1 MITGTTVRRFVR
13 HALIRT
19 GLEGISLT
27 RAGHLWRAA
36 AGRGI
41 IFTLHHV
48 RPATST
54 RTYANALLSITPSFL
69 EEAIQACL
77 ERDMMPLPL
86 QDLPERLADPRDK
99 RTYFCFTLDDGYRDN
114 AQFAAPIFRKYDVP
128 YTIFL
133 TSGFVERTRSI
144 WWETLEAILAC
155 NCEIVFDFGS
165 GEKHL
170 PLGSE
175 IRKTFVYDRF
185 MDYLTLTPE
194 DEAVDA
200 IDRLARSVGIDPLAL
215 TDQLILPV
223 HDIAQLAEDALCRFG
238 GHSLTHVNLRRVDA
252 DRLKHEIEGSLDT
265 VERYAGYRPET
276 FAYPYGYASAVG
288 PREIQAARQAGFKVA
303 VTNLPGVLRSESAQD
318 PTAFRRVSLNGNYQ
332 KRRYVGALLSGVPFK
347 LPDTRKA

>member
-27 RAGHLWRAA
+27 RAGHLWRGA
-36 AGRGI
+36 AGRGV

-54 RTYANALLSITPSFL
+54 LTRPNALLSITPTFL

-77 ERDMMPLPL
+77 ERGMTPLPL
-86 QDLPERLADPRDK
+86 EDLPERLADSRDK
-99 RTYFCFTLDDGYRDN
+99 RAYFCFTLDDGYRDN
-114 AQFAAPIFRKYDVP
+114 AQFATPVFRKYDVP

-144 WWETLEAILAC
+144 WWETLEAILAG
-155 NCEIVFDFGS
+155 NSEIVFDFGT
-165 GEKHL
+165 GDKHL
-170 PLGSE
+170 SLGSD

-185 MDYLTLTPE
+185 VDYLISIDE
-194 DEAVDA
+194 DDAVDA

-215 TDQLILPV
+215 TDRLILRS
-223 HDIAQLAEDALCRFG
+223 DEIARLVEDPLCRFG

-252 DRLKHEIEGSLDT
+252 DRLKREVHGSLDT
-265 VERYAGYRPET
+265 VERYTGYRPAT
-276 FAYPYGYASAVG
+276 FAYPYGYSSAVG
-288 PREIQAARQAGFKVA
+288 PREIQTARQAGFKVA
-303 VTNLPGVLRSESAQD
+303 VTNLPGVLYPESTQD
-318 PTAFRRVSLNGNYQ
+318 PTAFRRISLNGNYQ